1 MKKSILILSM
11 IVLIS
16 SCKKEAITEYDC
28 SNHTPTYTADVKPI
42 LDGNCMG
49 SGCHSSSRKAAG
61 YDLSNYNGA
70 LNASGKDAF
79 LGAIQ
84 HKTGYKK
91 MPRFDSKLSEENI
104 KTISC
109 WVQNGAPE

>member
-1 MKKSILILSM
+1 MKKIFVVLSLLT
-11 IVLIS
+11 IVS
-16 SCKKEAITEYDC
+16 ACKKEALTAYGC
-28 SNHTPTYTADVKPI
+28 SNLTPTYTTDVKPI

-84 HKTGYKK
+84 HKSGYKK

-109 WVQNGAPE
+109 WVQNGATE